1 MTLRLSFARNALAAL
16 AIGALGAAAIAA
28 VPQQPVLDH
37 FAALD
42 KAAGGDGT
50 FSAARGKALFLSKHT
65 ANAKLTSCT
74 SCHTSDPHNV
84 GHLPTGRQLKP
95 MAVSLSPQRF
105 TRLAKVEKWSLR
117 NCKTVIGR
125 ACTAKEIG
133 DYITFTMS
141 Q

>member
-1 MTLRLSFARNALAAL
+1 MTNGYENVRIAVAAL
-16 AIGALGAAAIAA
+16 AMGALGAAALAA

-37 FAALD
+37 YAALD

-50 FSAARGKALFLSKHT
+50 FSADRGKAFFLAKHT
-65 ANAKLTSCT
+65 HNAKLTSCT
-74 SCHTSDPHNV
+74 SCHTTDPHNV

-95 MAVSLSPQRF
+95 MAVSLSPNRF
-105 TRLAKVEKWSLR
+105 TRLGKVEKWAQR
-117 NCKTVIGR
+117 NCTTVVGR

-133 DYITFTMS
+133 DYITYMMS